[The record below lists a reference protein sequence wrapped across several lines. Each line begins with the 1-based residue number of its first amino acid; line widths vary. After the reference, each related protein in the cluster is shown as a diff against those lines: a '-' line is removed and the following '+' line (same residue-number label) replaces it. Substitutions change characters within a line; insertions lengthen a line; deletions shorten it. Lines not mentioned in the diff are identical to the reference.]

1 MKKIECYIQPYDLH
15 KVAEALAVEGVRGLS
30 AIEAKG
36 FGVQRGFTRGEEVK
50 PGEFIFH
57 PKVKVEM
64 VVCDEDAEAVVEK
77 VKDAIKANLA
87 GEGKI
92 FISPV
97 EDAVRIRT
105 GERGGAAIK

>member
-1 MKKIECYIQPYDLH
+1 MKKIECFIQPYDLH
-15 KVAEALAVEGVRGLS
+15 KVAESLAVKGVRGLS

-36 FGVQRGFTRGEEVK
+36 FGVQRGFTRGEEVR
-50 PGEFIFH
+50 PGEFVFH

-64 VVCDEDAEAVVEK
+64 VVCDEDAEEVVEK
-77 VKDAIKANLA
+77 VKAAIKENLA

-92 FISPV
+92 FIVPV

-105 GERGGAAIK
+105 GERGGDAIK

>member
-30 AIEAKG
+30 ATECKG
-36 FGVQRGFTRGEEVK
+36 FGVQRGFVRGEDVK
-50 PGEFIFH
+50 PGQFVFH

-64 VVCDEDAEAVVEK
+64 VVCDDDAEAVVERIK
-77 VKDAIKANLA
+77 TAIKASLA

-92 FISPV
+92 FIVSV
-97 EDAVRIRT
+97 DDAVRIRT
-105 GERGGAAIK
+105 GERGSAAIS